1 MKIADVRS
9 YIVPCG
15 GRNAF
20 VVVVETDGGLI
31 GLGEGGMSARELAME
46 GYVRHL
52 REFLIGMDARNI
64 EHIWQTMY
72 RGAYFEG
79 GKISGATISAIDIAL
94 WDIKAQSLG
103 VPVYQLLGGACRER
117 VRTFATV
124 FALNSP
130 ECVERARELF
140 DEGWRYLRFTPEMP
154 PGTPED
160 VYEPME
166 SIQLAAHWIREVRDT
181 VGPAVG
187 LSIDF
192 HHRLSVAEAAHFCA
206 QVEDVHLMFL
216 EEPIRAQNPAAYRQ
230 LRTMTNV
237 PFAVGEEA
245 SNKWELLPYI
255 EDGLIEFC
263 RLDVCNVGGL
273 TEAKKI
279 AGWCEAHYIDLMPHN
294 PLGPIASA
302 ASVHLCAATNNVAQ
316 LEFQHR
322 IHEQI
327 PSDIFPKILDL
338 DGDSYPLPD
347 EPGLGIEFDEG
358 AAAEQA
364 MTFWEPPHYRRRDG
378 AYTNW

>member
-1 MKIADVRS
+1 LIIADVRS

-15 GRNAF
+15 GRYAF
-20 VVVVETDGGLI
+20 VVVVETDDGLV
-31 GLGEGGMSARELAME
+31 GVGEGGMSARELAME

-52 REFLIGMDARNI
+52 REFLIGMDARNV

-79 GKISGATISAIDIAL
+79 GKIAGAAIAAIDIAL
-94 WDIKAQSLG
+94 WDILGKSFG
-103 VPVYQLLGGACRER
+103 VPVYRLLGGACRER

-124 FALNSP
+124 FTLNGP
-130 ECVERARELF
+130 ECVERGRELF
-140 DEGWRYLRFTPEMP
+140 DEGWRYLRFTPGMP
-154 PGTPED
+154 EGTPDELF
-160 VYEPME
+160 EPME
-166 SIQLAAHWIREVRDT
+166 SIQLAAHWIREIRNEL
-181 VGPAVG
+181 GPTAG

-192 HHRLSVAEAAHFCA
+192 HHRLSVAEAAHFCGKI
-206 QVEDVHLMFL
+206 EDVHLMFL
-216 EEPIRAQNPAAYRQ
+216 EEPIRAQKPGAYRQ

-255 EDGLIEFC
+255 EEGLIEFC
-263 RLDVCNVGGL
+263 RLDVYVGGL

-316 LEFQHR
+316 LEFQHQVQER
-322 IHEQI
+322 V
-327 PSDIFPKILDL
+327 PRDIFPEILDL
-338 DGDSYPLPD
+338 EGDSYPLP
-347 EPGLGIEFDEG
+347 EGPGLGVSFDEE
-358 AAAEQA
+358 AAR
-364 MTFWEPPHYRRRDG
+364 MHSFDFWEPPHYHRRDG

>member
-9 YIVPCG
+9 YIVPTG
-15 GRNAF
+15 GRNGF
-20 VVVVETDGGLI
+20 VVVVETEDGTV
-31 GLGEGGMSARELAME
+31 GLGEGGMSARELAMK
-46 GYVRHL
+46 GYVEHL

-79 GKISGATISAIDIAL
+79 GKISGAAVSAIDMAL
-94 WDIKAQSLG
+94 WDIKAKSFG
-103 VPVYQLLGGACRER
+103 VPVYQLLGGACREQ

-124 FALNSP
+124 PGLNGP
-130 ECVERARELF
+130 GCVERARELI
-140 DEGWRYLRFTPEMP
+140 DAGWRYLRFMPAMPE
-154 PGTPED
+154 GTPDD
-160 VYEPME
+160 VFEPME
-166 SIQLAAHWIREVRDT
+166 SIQLAVHWLREVWRE
-181 VGPAVG
+181 VGPGIG

-192 HHRLSVAEAAHFCA
+192 HHRLSVAEAAHFCG
-206 QVEDVHLMFL
+206 QIEDLHLMFL
-216 EEPIRAQNPAAYRQ
+216 EEPIRAQSPAAYRQ
-230 LRTMTNV
+230 LRRLTNV

-302 ASVHLCAATNNVAQ
+302 ASVHLCAATNNFAQ
-316 LEFQHR
+316 LEFQHQV
-322 IHEQI
+322 HERV
-327 PSDIFPKILDL
+327 PADIFPEILEL
-338 DGDSYPLPD
+338 ESDSYPLPD
-347 EPGLGIEFDEG
+347 TPGLGVTFDE
-358 AAAEQA
+358 AAAANHA